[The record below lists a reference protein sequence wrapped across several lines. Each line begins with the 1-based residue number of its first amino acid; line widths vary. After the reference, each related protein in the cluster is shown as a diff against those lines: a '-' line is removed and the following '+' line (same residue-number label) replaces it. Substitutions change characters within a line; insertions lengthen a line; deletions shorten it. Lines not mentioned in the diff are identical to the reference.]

1 MRRSYVLQILFYLEM
16 VVSTLN
22 CRFGEGIELPTQY
35 KAERKKNHIF
45 AEYIQE
51 LYTISCSGA
60 DNAETHIIEIL
71 HES

>member
-1 MRRSYVLQILFYLEM
+1 MQRSFFLQILFYLEK

-22 CRFGEGIELPTQY
+22 CLFGDGVKLATQD